1 VSRTEPPYDRLG
13 VFKELSDVPDGRRL
27 YHLAPAYEGRD
38 TWGDY
43 RATVEL
49 SDRMSVEWDRFARR
63 WKEHMDERGRHH
75 ALARPDDVET
85 WSAEL
90 VGRFSVDRAYQHWNV
105 IEGFYDWLLWH
116 TEHQHAYNPFHMAVV
131 DPEGSARQIWNR
143 KLEKANE

>member
-1 VSRTEPPYDRLG
+1 MSRREPPYDRLG

-27 YHLAPAYEGRD
+27 HHLAPAYEGRD

-63 WKEHMDERGRHH
+63 WKEHMDDRGRHH

-90 VGRFSVDRAYQHWNV
+90 VELFSVDRAYQHWNV

-116 TEHQHAYNPFHMAVV
+116 TEHQHTYNPFHMAVV
-131 DPEGSARQIWNR
+131 DPERGARQIWNR
-143 KLEKANE
+143 KMEKAND

>member
-90 VGRFSVDRAYQHWNV
+90 VERFSIGRAYQHWTV

-116 TEHQHAYNPFHMAVV
+116 TEHRHTYNPFHMAVV
-131 DPEGSARQIWNR
+131 DAENNSRQIWNR
-143 KLEKANE
+143 KMETKDE